1 VHTVAVRP
9 VDEAILLQFEFDRDA
24 VTDGRHDIAGLASA
38 AGLDGLRLDGFVL
51 AVNEIMTNAVRHGG
65 GRGRVRL
72 WRTAG
77 GLRCEISDGGT
88 GDPARFNGHELP
100 PTEATGGRGLWLAR
114 HLCDSF
120 VVETGRDGTRVE
132 LTMAI

>member
-1 VHTVAVRP
+1 V
-9 VDEAILLQFEFDRDA
+9 VDAILLQFDFDRDA
-24 VTDGRHDIAGLASA
+24 ITGLRHDIAGCASA
-38 AGLDGLRLDGFVL
+38 EGLGGLRLDGFVL

-65 GRGRVRL
+65 GFGRVRL
-72 WRTAG
+72 WRTAT
-77 GLRCEISDGGT
+77 GLRCEIHDEGADGR
-88 GDPARFNGHELP
+88 AVRFNGHALP

-120 VVETGRDGTRVE
+120 EVETGREGTRVE

>member
-1 VHTVAVRP
+1 MRA
-9 VDEAILLQFEFDRDA
+9 VDEAILLRLEVDRDA
-24 VTDGRHDIAGLASA
+24 ITAVRHDIAGLAAA

-65 GRGRVRL
+65 GRGLVRL
-72 WRTAG
+72 VRTAG
-77 GLRCEISDGGT
+77 GLRCEISDKGSGE
-88 GDPARFNGHELP
+88 PARFNGRVLP

-120 VVETGRDGTRVE
+120 DVETGGNGTRVR
-132 LTMAI
+132 LVMAV

>member
-1 VHTVAVRP
+1 VDEAVLLQFDFDREAITGARHTVA
-9 VDEAILLQFEFDRDA
+9 DCASAQ
-24 VTDGRHDIAGLASA
+24 GLA
-38 AGLDGLRLDGFVL
+38 GLRLEGFVL

-65 GRGRVRL
+65 GHGRVRL
-72 WRTAG
+72 ARTAT
-77 GLRCEISDGGT
+77 GLRCEIRDGGV
-88 GDPARFNGHELP
+88 GEPARFNGHALP

-120 VVETGRDGTRVE
+120 DVETGLDGTRVE

>member
-1 VHTVAVRP
+1 M
-9 VDEAILLQFEFDRDA
+9 DEAILLRFDFDRDA
-24 VTDGRHDIAGLASA
+24 ITGVRHDIAGCASQ
-38 AGLDGLRLDGFVL
+38 AGLGGLRLDGFVL

-65 GRGRVRL
+65 GHGRVLL
-72 WRTAG
+72 WRTAT
-77 GLRCEISDGGT
+77 GLRCEVRDRGT
-88 GDPARFNGHELP
+88 GEPARFNGHVLP

-120 VVETGRDGTRVE
+120 DVETGGEGTRVH